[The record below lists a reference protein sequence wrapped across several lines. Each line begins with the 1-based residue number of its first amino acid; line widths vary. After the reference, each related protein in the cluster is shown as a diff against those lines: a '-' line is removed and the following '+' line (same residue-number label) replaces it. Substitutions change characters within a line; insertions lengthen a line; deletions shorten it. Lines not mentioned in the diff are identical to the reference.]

1 MIAFNVR
8 ITEYIEFE
16 KTETMQPHTESN
28 LEMRIIE
35 GMANPLLKM
44 FNAPNIH
51 SLMIIIQP
59 YILNYVMQ
67 KINESGDNVVDVLG
81 QNIEVS
87 YDFLKGVAMAF
98 AMTQQRK

>member
-1 MIAFNVR
+1 
-8 ITEYIEFE
+8 
-16 KTETMQPHTESN
+16 
-28 LEMRIIE
+28 
-35 GMANPLLKM
+35 
-44 FNAPNIH
+44 
-51 SLMIIIQP
+51 MIIIQP

-67 KINESGDNVVDVLG
+67 KINESGAHVVDVLG